1 MVTSNMYRHVYMG
14 KYRWQML
21 CNSVATGRPNF
32 VMFLA
37 FQTMSPSLPYS
48 WLVAAAA
55 TNAAAA
61 SAVAAA
67 IMCHET
73 VPAA

>member
-1 MVTSNMYRHVYMG
+1 
-14 KYRWQML
+14 
-21 CNSVATGRPNF
+21 
-32 VMFLA
+32 MFLA
-37 FQTMSPSLPYS
+37 FQTMYPSLPYS
-48 WLVAAAA
+48 WLVVAAAA

>member
-1 MVTSNMYRHVYMG
+1 MYTWGTTDVN
-14 KYRWQML
+14 WQLL

-32 VMFLA
+32 VQFLA
-37 FQTMSPSLPYS
+37 FKTMSPSLPYS
-48 WLVAAAA
+48 WLVVAAAA
-55 TNAAAA
+55 TNASAA

-67 IMCHET
+67 TMCHET